1 MSSKREML
9 EQEFEGFS
17 YSYGESIEALAGRF
31 AELLSE
37 MKKAEMVVST
47 RMSNRKLLQAIQGI
61 PDQANCSWFRNV
73 NQIIVT
79 TDGHCYKMKSD
90 ELISLIKSYDNAD
103 SSQNLAFMFN
113 KPLAREITKE
123 REEIISVFC
132 TPECRERNEAYR
144 LHNAELI
151 QDYNDIK
158 NKNFTLS
165 KNEKLYKDKIEAQRK
180 DIIKLKDDDV
190 YDDVYD
196 VSVKTAHFLEAQEKV
211 CMLITELEDIRERY
225 QINELN
231 IKKYE
236 SSSKLVKNLCD
247 QQLAYKKKKG
257 CGLGFNQ
264 VPPPYNDNYTYLP
277 MTEEELMNE
286 DKMAY
291 GPKTDKSSINSRPVD
306 KRATPPINFVAKGTI
321 DPNAS
326 STCADEVVEV
336 TAEKG
341 AGEEQASE
349 SNASE
354 NLINEANL
362 DSITAFDIFKSVFRS
377 VINLR
382 PDDLGENVDAFVTEN
397 ESANRANE
405 PAEPSE
411 SKCK

>member
-47 RMSNRKLLQAIQGI
+47 RMSNRKLLQAIKGI

-103 SSQNLAFMFN
+103 SSQNSAFMFN

-180 DIIKLKDDDV
+180 DIIKLKD
-190 YDDVYD
+190 D

-341 AGEEQASE
+341 AWEEQASE